1 VEEAS
6 VKFLLIYPPS
16 TPFFI
21 TSSRV
26 FYGYSPPL
34 GLLYIAE
41 ILEEHGD
48 SVTVLDFSA
57 EPFQEH
63 VLMKALHG
71 VDAVG
76 ISVISPSLH
85 QAKHLIALMKQHDPE
100 LPVIIGG
107 PHSTLLPEKSLQETQ
122 ADMSVQGDGEAS
134 ILHLRSALQGEK
146 EPKDFPGIFFRTPEG
161 IQHGPPASLIRD
173 LNSLPFPARHLV
185 KQYVYH
191 SHEYNP
197 RFKAGEFTSLVASR
211 GCPYQCRFCS
221 RGSVG
226 MKQYRTRT
234 IENVVSE
241 LQEISEQGYLHVAFV
256 DDCFPVDIRQAH
268 LLFKRI
274 IDEQIDLRFSI
285 TATRVDLMD
294 KALFGLMKQAGVA
307 HIQFGLESGNQ
318 DVLDYYHKQTT
329 VETIRNA
336 VDLSHDTGFFTAGS
350 FILGAPFETQDH
362 FKRTLS
368 FAKSLPLDSVSFIPL
383 RYMVGSDLWNQAVG
397 AGAIGADDY
406 LVTADKNRGLGMFTK
421 EELIAFCFNAQRA
434 YYLRP
439 RFFMKLLETS
449 LRNNDMSHIQSFI
462 SVLFTS
468 FSELFATGKNR

>member
-1 VEEAS
+1 M
-6 VKFLLIYPPS
+6 KFLLIYPPS
-16 TPFFI
+16 APFFI

-34 GLLYIAE
+34 GLLYIAK

-63 VLMKALHG
+63 ILMKALQG

-76 ISVISPSLH
+76 ISVLSPSLQ
-85 QAKHLIALMKQHDPE
+85 QAQHLISLIKQHDPK
-100 LPVIIGG
+100 LPIIIGG
-107 PHSTLLPEKSLQETQ
+107 PHCTLLPEKSLQETQ
-122 ADMSVQGDGEAS
+122 ADMSIQGDGEVS

-146 EPKDFPGIFFRTPEG
+146 ESKDVPGIFFRTPEG
-161 IQHGPPASLIRD
+161 IKHGPSASLIHD
-173 LNSLPFPARHLV
+173 LNMLPFPARHLV
-185 KQYVYH
+185 QQYVYH

-197 RFKAGEFTSLVASR
+197 RFKAGEFTSLVTSR

-221 RGSVG
+221 RGSVS
-226 MKQYRTRT
+226 MMQYRTRT
-234 IENVVSE
+234 IENVLSE
-241 LQEISEQGYLHVAFV
+241 LREISEQGYLHVAFV
-256 DDCFPVDIRQAH
+256 DDCFPVDTRQAH

-274 IDEQIDLRFSI
+274 VDEQIDLRFSI
-285 TATRVDLMD
+285 TATRVDLID
-294 KALFGLMKQAGVA
+294 KALFELMKQAGVA

-329 VETIRNA
+329 VEMIRNA
-336 VDLSHDTGFFTAGS
+336 VQLSHDTGFFTAGS
-350 FILGAPFETQDH
+350 FILGAPFETQEH
-362 FKRTLS
+362 FNRTLS

-383 RYMVGSDLWNQAVG
+383 RYMVGSDLWNQAVN
-397 AGAIGADDY
+397 AGTIDANDY
-406 LVTADKNRGLGMFTK
+406 LVTADKNRELGIYTK
-421 EELIAFCFNAQRA
+421 EELITYCFNAQRA

-439 RFFMKLLETS
+439 RFFMNLLETS
-449 LRNNDMSHIQSFI
+449 LRNNDMSHIRSFI